1 MKHILLI
8 DTSYFAHRV
17 LGQLNMNEN
26 VNNLETENEKRR
38 FVNELQ
44 NSLVNLYQT
53 FNNEKHSLIDQIV
66 LCCDNYSWRKDIEPV
81 RPYWL
86 TDTEVP
92 LGYKE
97 QRIEK
102 KEESPI
108 HYENLYPLV
117 DEFLENVKDTVVVL
131 KIKGLEGDDTMMF
144 MSRQIAEHKDCN
156 GIILC
161 TDGDIEQLVND
172 SVIIMKNTRSKQSPN
187 GEFVMNLNTYTK
199 LFEQDAMQ
207 QMLGNNVEK
216 KYYQDLFGICI
227 GNIDGSTTIKRT
239 LNAGISIATPFRT
252 ILLKSIGGDKKDN
265 IFSTISWLSSTGTR
279 LYKITE
285 KHLEKAF
292 AANGLCLTENDC
304 KKVFTDAALTR
315 KILESLKIVTKQTSL
330 DIESII
336 PHLKHNIRL
345 NLLSPNS
352 VPQKLQLEF
361 GEWFNVNKE
370 AIFESNINEEKMRSL
385 FVQQNYTPKEN
396 KGINVLEQSLENLL

>member
-17 LGQLNMNEN
+17 LGQLNINEN

-117 DEFLENVKDTVVVL
+117 DEFLENVKDVVVVL

-156 GIILC
+156 GIIFC

-172 SVIIMKNTRSKQSPN
+172 SVMIMKNTRSKQSPN

-207 QMLGNNVEK
+207 QMLGNNIEN

-227 GNIDGSTTIKRT
+227 GNIDGSTIIKRT

-279 LYKITE
+279 RYKITE

-292 AANGLCLTENDC
+292 AANGLCLTETDC
-304 KKVFTDAALTR
+304 KKVLTDATLTR

-370 AIFESNINEEKMRSL
+370 AIFESNIKEEKMRSL

>member
-53 FNNEKHSLIDQIV
+53 FNNEKHLLIDQIV

-86 TDTEVP
+86 TDSEIP

-117 DEFLENVKDTVVVL
+117 DEFLENIKDVVVVL
-131 KIKGLEGDDTMMF
+131 KIKGLEGDDTMML
-144 MSRQIAEHKDCN
+144 MSRQIAERKDCN
-156 GIILC
+156 GIIFC

-172 SVIIMKNTRSKQSPN
+172 SVMIMKNTRSKQSPN

-199 LFEQDAMQ
+199 LFEQDTMQ
-207 QMLGNNVEK
+207 QILGNNVEK

-227 GNIDGSTTIKRT
+227 GNIDGSTIIKRS
-239 LNAGISIATPFRT
+239 LNTGISIATPFRT

-265 IFSTISWLSSTGTR
+265 IFSIISWLSSTGTR
-279 LYKITE
+279 RYKITE

-292 AANGLCLTENDC
+292 ADNGLCLTENDC
-304 KKVFTDAALTR
+304 KKVFTDAMLTR
-315 KILESLKIVTKQTSL
+315 KILESLKNITKQTSL

-345 NLLSPNS
+345 NLLSPNF

-370 AIFESNINEEKMRSL
+370 TIFESNINEEKMRSL